1 MDDKDCPNRSQ
12 LQTNKEK
19 HDMRVDDK
27 GPTNTM
33 GLTIHTTAEKPHQDS
48 NNPQYHKMEN
58 TSALKVYSRN
68 GGCRKQEAYLSGNE
82 KLTEA
87 NINLN
92 KQQQPIVLIET
103 ANICYEG
110 HKPPTDIAP
119 LQPGM

>member
-48 NNPQYHKMEN
+48 NSPQYHKMEN

-68 GGCRKQEAYLSGNE
+68 GGCRKQEASIKAKVKASKSNHDDDSDKSEEHDMKVKSYCQAVLHYCRILKLNLSM
-82 KLTEA
+82 L
-87 NINLN
+87 
-92 KQQQPIVLIET
+92 
-103 ANICYEG
+103 
-110 HKPPTDIAP
+110 
-119 LQPGM
+119 